1 MTVEYI
7 REIAFLQEILASG
20 EVWVAMGINKN
31 IYSMELDETGFSLP
45 VWSNRERV
53 VEFLKNARL
62 VGSKYEPYAVLLE
75 VLTKAWLSDKM
86 MGISELQLNPDGKTT
101 RVLVVT
107 AEEFLATQD
116 SKSPNPDGD

>member
-7 REIAFLQEILASG
+7 KEIAFLQEVISAG
-20 EVWVAMGINKN
+20 EVWVARGINKN
-31 IYSMELDETGFSLP
+31 IYSLELDEAGFSLP

-53 VEFLKNARL
+53 VDFLKNTRL
-62 VGSKYEPYAVLLE
+62 VGTKYEPHAVPLE
-75 VLTKAWLSDKM
+75 VLTEVWLSDKM

-107 AEEFLATQD
+107 VEEFIAAQAA
-116 SKSPNPDGD
+116 K